1 MSAGEW
7 KNLYLLSRQQTVTG
21 IVFQGI
27 QHLPEHFLP
36 AEELLV
42 RWMAETDAIERK
54 NIQMN
59 KALELLVQWFT
70 ESGVQPVL
78 QKGQGIASLYENPL
92 LRECGDIDFYF
103 DSRQMFEK
111 AFSLIRQCGLRK
123 FQGRKPARMTAGAPV
138 LKAEDYLVTLPQ
150 VGQAHR
156 FVHRHAVCVDPLVH
170 SQFAGLVVQSTES
183 HCVSF
188 LPPRASG
195 CFNGITFE

>member
-1 MSAGEW
+1 MESKIEDLSCFPLSAGEW

-70 ESGVQPVL
+70 E
-78 QKGQGIASLYENPL
+78 AEFSLYYRRGKELPRYMRTLCYANV
-92 LRECGDIDFYF
+92 GDIDFYF
-103 DSRQMFEK
+103 DSGRCLKSF
-111 AFSLIRQCGLRK
+111 FSYPSVWLAGKGTSRSECDLRME
-123 FQGRKPARMTAGAPV
+123 GSRSGASYVLAG
-138 LKAEDYLVTLPQ
+138 
-150 VGQAHR
+150 
-156 FVHRHAVCVDPLVH
+156 
-170 SQFAGLVVQSTES
+170 FA
-183 HCVSF
+183 
-188 LPPRASG
+188 
-195 CFNGITFE
+195 